1 VLKEGKVAKM
11 SFCGREECAMEIK
24 EATNGGKIRGVPL
37 DRKDEPLSTCAWCG
51 KKATEVVYVAKA
63 Y

>member
-1 VLKEGKVAKM
+1 M
-11 SFCGREECAMEIK
+11 SFCGKEECAMEIK